1 MTQSGFER
9 SSVGSPVMKLGT
21 SNRLAMLRFPAILG
35 VLFIHSATTTMH
47 TAEGT
52 LGATHSAPLVDAVKY
67 FISKEVAAPA
77 VPILFLMSGY
87 LFFEGFRPSWSAYGK
102 KLRRRVDTLL
112 IPFLF
117 WNGATLLL
125 YLVGENLPATRN
137 YFLGNPQ
144 WPQIANFQW
153 TDYLRAF
160 GIGGIYPIA
169 YQFWYVRDLMAMV
182 LLVPFFSAILTGRA
196 ALPFLAL
203 TFAMWVGNFTPTA
216 WPTAGVVFFFLLG
229 GYLSSAKIDIC
240 ALDPPGKWIVL
251 LGFLPLAAFDLALRG
266 SAEHDL
272 VHKALILIGIANVWW
287 LTGIAQ
293 RHAGMES
300 WLIRQG
306 SASFFVFSAHEPLLM
321 ICRRLSLKVLARH
334 SDSAALLF
342 FVLMPVLIA
351 GLLVMVYRGL
361 GRLAPGF
368 LAVITGGRESFRPG
382 GGEALS
388 KATAGAVG
396 SAGK

>member
-1 MTQSGFER
+1 
-9 SSVGSPVMKLGT
+9 
-21 SNRLAMLRFPAILG
+21 
-35 VLFIHSATTTMH
+35 MH

-87 LFFEGFRPSWSAYGK
+87 LFFEGLRFSWSAYGK

-112 IPFLF
+112 VPFLF

-144 WPQIANFQW
+144 WPLVANFHW

-182 LLVPFFSAILTGRA
+182 LLVPVFAAILSGRA

-203 TFAMWVGNFTPTA
+203 TFVMWAGNFTPIA
-216 WPTAGVVFFFLLG
+216 WPSAGVVFFFFLG
-229 GYLSSAKIDIC
+229 GYLSSARVDIC
-240 ALDPPGKWIVL
+240 DLDSRGKWIAL
-251 LGFLPLAAFDLALRG
+251 LGFLPLAVFDLALRG
-266 SAEHDL
+266 SAAQDP
-272 VHKALILIGIANVWW
+272 VHKALILVGIANVWW

-293 RHAGMES
+293 GHAGLEA
-300 WLIRQG
+300 WLVRQG
-306 SASFFVFSAHEPLLM
+306 AASFFVFSAHEPLLM

-342 FVLMPVLIA
+342 FVAMPVLLA
-351 GLLVMVYRGL
+351 GFLIMVYRGL
-361 GRLAPGF
+361 DRLVPGF
-368 LAVITGGRESFRPG
+368 LAVITGGRERLRPRSG
-382 GGEALS
+382 AAFSQVTTE
-388 KATAGAVG
+388 AVG
-396 SAGK
+396 STGK